1 MIKRF
6 MYIVIIGAGRTGRH
20 VIELAAKDN
29 HEVVVL
35 EKNEAKAQ
43 WTSANIDCLV
53 INADGC
59 SVEKLREAGAEKA
72 DAMIAT
78 TNDDAVN
85 LLVMMLGKELG
96 IKRLI
101 SGVTDDEHLKLFD
114 ELGIDT
120 IGNPFRLNGQFLYR
134 TLQRPGVK
142 DFMDLGNGAEIIE
155 VRVKE
160 GAPLIDKNLQEI
172 NEKKLLPNES
182 LVVAIKREKNLIVPD
197 GTTKILAGDLVTL
210 FTRVGVTKGLLEKFN

>member
-1 MIKRF
+1 
-6 MYIVIIGAGRTGRH
+6 MYLIVIGAGRTGRH
-20 VIELAAKDN
+20 VIELADKDGQ
-29 HEVVVL
+29 EVVVL
-35 EKNEAKAQ
+35 EKDEAKAQ
-43 WTSANIDCLV
+43 WASANLDCLV
-53 INADGC
+53 INADAS
-59 SVEKLREAGAEKA
+59 SVEKLKEAGGEQA
-72 DAMIAT
+72 DGMIAT

-85 LLVMMLGKELG
+85 LLVMMLGKEMG

-101 SGVTDDEHLKLFD
+101 SSVTDDEHLKLFN

-155 VRVKE
+155 VKVKE

-172 NEKKLLPNES
+172 NETKLLPNQS
-182 LVVAIKREKNLIVPD
+182 LVVAIKRDKKLIIPD
-197 GTTKILAGDLVTL
+197 GTTKILQNDMVTL
-210 FTRVGVTKGLLEKFN
+210 FTREGVTENLLKKFN

>member
-1 MIKRF
+1 
-6 MYIVIIGAGRTGRH
+6 MYLIVIGAGRTGKH
-20 VIELAAKDN
+20 VIESAIKDG

-35 EKNEAKAQ
+35 EKDKDKAQ
-43 WTSANIDCLV
+43 WASANLDCLV
-53 INADGC
+53 INADAC
-59 SVEKLREAGAEKA
+59 SVEKLKESGIEKA

-96 IKRLI
+96 VKRLI
-101 SGVTDDEHLKLFD
+101 SSVTDDEHLKLFD
-114 ELGIDT
+114 ELGIAT

-155 VRVKE
+155 ISVND
-160 GAPLIDKNLQEI
+160 GAPIINKNLREI
-172 NEKKLLPNES
+172 NENKLLPKES
-182 LVVAIKREKNLIVPD
+182 LVVAIKRKKHLIVPD
-197 GTTKILAGDLVTL
+197 GTTQILAGDLVTL
-210 FTRVGVTKGLLEKFN
+210 FTREGVTKDLLKKFN